1 MNSSERK
8 ILAITNLGHFSIHYN
23 MMVFPAL
30 VLPLAARLELSV
42 TNVVELSFWHYL
54 LFGISALPWGLS
66 ADRWGARK
74 LMLLLFFGSGISGL
88 AIAASMNSPAHLT
101 ISLAALGLFSGIYHP
116 IGMGLISKGV
126 QNVSR
131 GMGQNAVA
139 GGVGQVMGP
148 LITGVV
154 NWLWGPVAAYGAVA
168 ALNLGG
174 GVLMLMLDL
183 PEGSARES
191 AAKKEPGNGA
201 IAGFIILLVGMMLAG
216 LAYSGSTVVMT
227 AYLELKSKG
236 LLEALGT
243 VSGATFSGNLFAS
256 MVTAL
261 IYAIGAVGQYCGGI
275 AGSRYETTHAYLV
288 FHALCIPAAFLMAF
302 TTNLGLVGW
311 SSVYFFFM
319 LGMQPLENTLV
330 ARFSPGSLRH
340 SAYGLKFIMVFG
352 VGSIGVKIAGWIN
365 SVWGMEAIFV
375 VLGATSVAIVCVA
388 GALIWWTNNRKEVG
402 AEEMLEARRS

>member
-1 MNSSERK
+1 
-8 ILAITNLGHFSIHYN
+8 
-23 MMVFPAL
+23 
-30 VLPLAARLELSV
+30 
-42 TNVVELSFWHYL
+42 
-54 LFGISALPWGLS
+54 
-66 ADRWGARK
+66 
-74 LMLLLFFGSGISGL
+74 
-88 AIAASMNSPAHLT
+88 
-101 ISLAALGLFSGIYHP
+101 
-116 IGMGLISKGV
+116 
-126 QNVSR
+126 
-131 GMGQNAVA
+131 
-139 GGVGQVMGP
+139 
-148 LITGVV
+148 
-154 NWLWGPVAAYGAVA
+154 
-168 ALNLGG
+168 
-174 GVLMLMLDL
+174 
-183 PEGSARES
+183 
-191 AAKKEPGNGA
+191 
-201 IAGFIILLVGMMLAG
+201 
-216 LAYSGSTVVMT
+216 
-227 AYLELKSKG
+227 
-236 LLEALGT
+236 
-243 VSGATFSGNLFAS
+243 

-375 VLGATSVAIVCVA
+375 VLGATSVAIVGVA
-388 GALIWWTNNRKEVG
+388 GALIWWTNSRKEVG

>member
-8 ILAITNLGHFSIHYN
+8 ILAISNLGHFSIHYN

-30 VLPLAARLELSV
+30 VLPLADRLGLSV
-42 TNVVELSFWHYL
+42 TNVVALSFWHYL

-66 ADRWGARK
+66 ADRCGARK

-88 AIAASMNSPAHLT
+88 AIAASMNSPAHLS

-148 LITGVV
+148 LITGIF

-168 ALNLGG
+168 GLNLGG

-183 PEGSARES
+183 PEGSRRES
-191 AAKKEPGNGA
+191 AVKKESGNGA

-243 VSGATFSGNLFAS
+243 VSGGTFSGNLFAS
-256 MVTAL
+256 IVTAL

-311 SSVYFFFM
+311 SSVYFFFL

-340 SAYGLKFIMVFG
+340 SAYGLKFIMAFG

-365 SVWGMEAIFV
+365 SVWGMEVIFV
-375 VLGATSVAIVCVA
+375 VLGATSVAIVGVA
-388 GALIWWTNNRKEVG
+388 GGLIWWTNGRKEVG
-402 AEEMLEARRS
+402 AEEMLEAGRS